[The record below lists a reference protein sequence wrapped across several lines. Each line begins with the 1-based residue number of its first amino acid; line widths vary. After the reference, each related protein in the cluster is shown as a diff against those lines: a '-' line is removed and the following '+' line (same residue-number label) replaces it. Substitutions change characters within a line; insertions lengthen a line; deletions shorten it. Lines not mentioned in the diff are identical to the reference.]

1 MAAKVAGSTLKAPRV
16 WTLAPN
22 SSRDGRNH
30 DGEFMFDSIMG
41 SDLLSKRAQV
51 IAVLFTA
58 FAAGGVAPLLAV
70 FIAVCLSYVL
80 HR

>member
-1 MAAKVAGSTLKAPRV
+1 
-16 WTLAPN
+16 
-22 SSRDGRNH
+22 
-30 DGEFMFDSIMG
+30 MFDSIMG